1 MGFSRQEYW
10 SGVPLLCLAQCYS
23 PTTVIHKPG
32 RTVESP
38 GELSEAFP
46 CPVLPLATTRDCD
59 FVCGGYGPDT
69 RHGTLLC
76 FPDARFYIY
85 GSEVRATENF
95 TPIGEKV
102 ITLITKT
109 RPVK

>member
-1 MGFSRQEYW
+1 M
-10 SGVPLLCLAQCYS
+10 
-23 PTTVIHKPG
+23 IHKPG
-32 RTVESP
+32 CTIESP

-46 CPVLPLATTRDCD
+46 CPVLPHATTRDSD
-59 FVCGGYGPDT
+59 FIYGGYGPDT
-69 RHGTLLC
+69 RHGTLLR
-76 FPDARFYIY
+76 FPDARLIFT
-85 GSEVRATENF
+85 EVRAIKKF

>member
-1 MGFSRQEYW
+1 MGLQRVRQNLMIKPPPPEVLI
-10 SGVPLLCLAQCYS
+10 SFVVGMAQTPDMEHYC
-23 PTTVIHKPG
+23 
-32 RTVESP
+32 
-38 GELSEAFP
+38 AFQM
-46 CPVLPLATTRDCD
+46 
-59 FVCGGYGPDT
+59 PD
-69 RHGTLLC
+69 L
-76 FPDARFYIY
+76 FYIY